1 MFDIKWIRD
10 NPEEFDAGLKK
21 RGLGPLSAEA
31 VAIDQKRRAAITELQ
46 DLQSRRNEASK
57 AIGAAKKTGDNA
69 EPLIAEMAD
78 IKDSM
83 KALEDAVRGA
93 EAETEHLLAAIPNLP
108 FADVPVGVDEDSNI
122 ELEVFG
128 KQRKFNFQ
136 PKQHFDLGED
146 LGLMDFEAAAR
157 LSGSRFVVL
166 KGALARLEMALGIF
180 MLDVH
185 VNEGGYTEISPPL
198 LVKESTAF
206 GTGNLPKFADE
217 AFQTTGG
224 MWLIP
229 TAEMALTNLVR
240 EQILDAA
247 VLPLRYTALT
257 PSFRSEAGAAG
268 KDTRGMFRQHQFS
281 KVELVAITT
290 PEESAAEQER
300 MLLQAQKILEQL
312 DLAFRTVLLST
323 GDMSF
328 SAHKTIDLEVW
339 LPGQDNYREIS
350 SVSNCG
356 DFQARRMDARYRLP
370 GGKGTGYV
378 HTLNGSGLA
387 VGRTMIAVL
396 ENYQEKDG
404 SIVVP
409 EVLRPY
415 MGGLE
420 VISNPEK

>member
-31 VAIDQKRRAAITELQ
+31 VAIDQKRRAAVTELQ

-57 AIGAAKKTGDNA
+57 AIGAAKKTGDDA
-69 EPLIAEMAD
+69 DALIAEMAE

-83 KALEDAVRGA
+83 KALEDTVRGA
-93 EAETEHLLAAIPNLP
+93 EAETADLLAAIPNLP
-108 FADVPVGVDEDSNI
+108 FEDVPVGADEDSNV

-166 KGALARLEMALGIF
+166 KGALARLELALGIF

-198 LVKESTAF
+198 LVNESTAF

-240 EQILDAA
+240 EQILDSA

-300 MLLQAQKILEQL
+300 MLLQAQKILEKL

-328 SAHKTIDLEVW
+328 AAHKTIDLEVW
-339 LPGQDNYREIS
+339 LPGQDRYREIS

-370 GGKGTGYV
+370 DGKGTGYV

-387 VGRTMIAVL
+387 VGRTIIAVL
-396 ENYQEKDG
+396 ENYQEQDG

-420 VISNPEK
+420 VISKPTK